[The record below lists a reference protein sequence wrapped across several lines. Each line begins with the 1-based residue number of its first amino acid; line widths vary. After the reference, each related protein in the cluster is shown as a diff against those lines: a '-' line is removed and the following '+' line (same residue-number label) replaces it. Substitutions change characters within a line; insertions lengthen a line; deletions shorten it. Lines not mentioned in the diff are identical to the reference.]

1 MIFYSALFFNCSILF
16 SFYVLIFF
24 SFPIF
29 FVLVFSLVFIFIIF
43 IFLIFL
49 LAFVVFF
56 PLIYFFIYLFRF
68 FKQNQTKIKCL
79 TAEITP
85 YMMIAE
91 RWHTHAQQQY
101 FRLNDATNPNISL
114 SLHETPWDKCNLIP
128 YKKSLLSKLPR
139 FHVIS
144 T

>member
-1 MIFYSALFFNCSILF
+1 MMFYSALFFNCSILF
-16 SFYVLIFF
+16 SFYVLIFLVFLFFYF
-24 SFPIF
+24 SFFLSFHFYYFQFLNFSVSFCWF
-29 FVLVFSLVFIFIIF
+29 FSFHL
-43 IFLIFL
+43 
-49 LAFVVFF
+49 FF
-56 PLIYFFIYLFRF
+56 FYLFRF

-85 YMMIAE
+85 NMMIAE
-91 RWHTHAQQQY
+91 RWHTHVQQQY
-101 FRLNDATNPNISL
+101 FRLNDAKNPNISF
-114 SLHETPWDKCNLIP
+114 SLHERPWDKYNLIP